1 MQTQVKI
8 HGSNANYFFAS
19 IEVSQRESNGGLV
32 VVRDVKIPITSTTHQ
47 LLNNYAQGQ
56 VLTLDQKKME
66 RSLMY
71 ISSKM
76 MKQIMYSP
84 VIRNES
90 VLS

>member
-56 VLTLDQKKME
+56 VLTLDQKME

>member
-19 IEVSQRESNGGLV
+19 MEVSQRASNGGLV

-56 VLTLDQKKME
+56 VLTLDQKNGDVIDVYFIE
-66 RSLMY
+66 NDESNY
-71 ISSKM
+71 VFSSH
-76 MKQIMYSP
+76 P
-84 VIRNES
+84 
-90 VLS
+90 

>member
-47 LLNNYAQGQ
+47 LLNNYVQGQ
-56 VLTLDQKKME
+56 VLTLDQKNGE
-66 RSLMY
+66 VIDVY
-71 ISSKM
+71 FIENDEANYVFSSH
-76 MKQIMYSP
+76 P
-84 VIRNES
+84 
-90 VLS
+90 

>member
-19 IEVSQRESNGGLV
+19 IEVSQRASNGGLV

-56 VLTLDQKKME
+56 VLTLDQKME
-66 RSLMY
+66 RLLMY
-71 ISSKM
+71 ISSEM

-84 VIRNES
+84 VIRNVS
-90 VLS
+90 VFS

>member
-19 IEVSQRESNGGLV
+19 IEVSQRASNGGLV

-56 VLTLDQKKME
+56 VLTLDQKNGE
-66 RSLMY
+66 VIDIY
-71 ISSKM
+71 FIENDETNYVFSSH
-76 MKQIMYSP
+76 P
-84 VIRNES
+84 
-90 VLS
+90 